1 MKTLVGLLAIC
12 WMGILSAQQQ
22 QPQFVMP
29 IWFED
34 SLGNRDTVW
43 VGGDPNASSQNM
55 NPEFGEVTIA
65 TPFDS
70 VFEVR
75 AVHGYDSDWET
86 SKIIIEPVTPGQ
98 CYLPAHTR
106 IMIHAKYPPVK
117 ISWDT
122 TILASNYPCNINT
135 ILTPDQYVFLLQ
147 NWYEAR
153 IIHCMMTRASIEIDD
168 LFSIPPPDQLEHPFE
183 VEGQGVKVLPGLW
196 FTGFWD
202 FPHCYT
208 TLPVSGVELQEQIEV
223 SPNPVSSRLRL
234 SNHSGFEIVMV
245 RVIGLSGQ
253 TAYFSFDKNK
263 GEWMD
268 IPIDGLRP
276 GFYLVQAVLEN
287 GRTVTKKI
295 IKE

>member
-1 MKTLVGLLAIC
+1 MKALTVLLVSCWIGLV
-12 WMGILSAQQQ
+12 SAQ
-22 QPQFVMP
+22 QPQFVIP

-34 SLGNRDTVW
+34 SIGNKDTVW
-43 VGGDPNASSQNM
+43 VGGDPSASSQNI
-55 NPEFGEVTIA
+55 NPQFGEFAIT

-70 VFEVR
+70 IFEVR

-86 SKIIIEPVTPGQ
+86 SKVIIEPVTPGQ

-106 IMIHAKYPPVK
+106 IMIHAKYLPVK

-135 ILTPDQYVFLLQ
+135 ILTPDQLVFLLQ

-153 IIHCMMTRASIEIDD
+153 IIYCMMTRDSIQIDN
-168 LFSIPPPDQLEHPFE
+168 LFPIPPPDQLEHPFE
-183 VEGQGVKVLPGLW
+183 VDGQGTKVLPGLW

-208 TLPVSGVELQEQIEV
+208 TLPSTEVELHEQIDV
-223 SPNPVSSRLRL
+223 FPNPVSSYLRL
-234 SNHSGFEIVMV
+234 LNQSRFEIIMI

-253 TAYFSFDKNK
+253 IAYSYPNENR
-263 GEWMD
+263 GNWMD
-268 IPIDGLRP
+268 IPMDGLIS
-276 GFYLVQAVLEN
+276 GFYFVQIVLEN

>member
-1 MKTLVGLLAIC
+1 MRALATFLVSC
-12 WMGILSAQQQ
+12 CMGILPAQQ

-43 VGGDPNASSQNM
+43 VGGDPSASSQNI
-55 NPEFGEVTIA
+55 NPQFGEIA
-65 TPFDS
+65 ITTPFDS

-75 AVHGYDSDWET
+75 AVHGDDTGWET
-86 SKIIIEPVTPGQ
+86 SKIIIEYNDSPGQ

-106 IMIHAKYPPVK
+106 LMMHAKYPPVK

-122 TILASNYPCNINT
+122 TMLATNYPCNINT
-135 ILTPDQYVFLLQ
+135 VLTPDMLVFLLQ

-153 IIHCMMTRASIEIDD
+153 IIYCMMTRDSISIEN
-168 LFSIPPPDQLEHPFE
+168 LVPFPPPHRLEHPFE
-183 VEGQGVKVLPGLW
+183 VTGQGMKVLPGLW

-208 TLPVSGVELQEQIEV
+208 TLPVSEVELQEQIEM
-223 SPNPVSSRLRL
+223 SPNPVGSRLRL
-234 SNHSGFEIVMV
+234 SNHSGFEIVMC

-253 TAYFSFDKNK
+253 TVYSSANKNK
-263 GEWMD
+263 GELMD
-268 IPIDGLRP
+268 IPMDGLRS
-276 GFYLVQAVLEN
+276 GFYFVQTVLEN

>member
-1 MKTLVGLLAIC
+1 MRTLVTSLASC
-12 WMGILSAQQQ
+12 CVGILFAQQ

-34 SLGNRDTVW
+34 SLGNKDTVW

-55 NPEFGEVTIA
+55 NPQFGEVAIA
-65 TPFDS
+65 APFDS

-75 AVHGYDSDWET
+75 GVHGDDTDWET
-86 SKIIIEPVTPGQ
+86 SKIIIEYNDSPGQ
-98 CYLPAHTR
+98 CYLAAHTR
-106 IMIHAKYPPVK
+106 LMIHAKYPPVK

-122 TILASNYPCNINT
+122 MILASNYPCNINT

-153 IIHCMMTRASIEIDD
+153 IIYCMMTSDSIEIDD
-168 LFSIPPPDQLEHPFE
+168 LFPIPPPDQLEHPFE
-183 VEGQGVKVLPGLW
+183 VQGQGVNVLPGLW

-208 TLPVSGVELQEQIEV
+208 TLPVSEVDLHEQIAI
-223 SPNPVSSRLRL
+223 SPNPVGNHLRL
-234 SNHSGFEIVMV
+234 SNYSGVEITML

-253 TAYFSFDKNK
+253 TVYAYSHNIQSEWIEISVDK
-263 GEWMD
+263 WTS
-268 IPIDGLRP
+268 
-276 GFYLVQAVLEN
+276 GFYLVQTVLEN

>member
-1 MKTLVGLLAIC
+1 MRALFLLLASC

-22 QPQFVMP
+22 PQFVIP

-43 VGGDPNASSQNM
+43 VGGDPNASYSNINTQ
-55 NPEFGEVTIA
+55 FGEVEIT

-70 VFEVR
+70 IFEVR
-75 AVHGYDSDWET
+75 AVHADDNNWKT
-86 SKIIIEPVTPGQ
+86 SKRIIEGTDAPGQ
-98 CYLPAHTR
+98 CILPSGTR
-106 IMIHAKYPPVK
+106 LMIHAKYPPVK

-135 ILTPDQYVFLLQ
+135 ILTPDMLVFLLQ
-147 NWYEAR
+147 NWHEAR
-153 IIHCMMTRASIEIDD
+153 IIYCMMTIDSIAIEN
-168 LFSIPPPDQLEHPFE
+168 LVPFPPPHRLEHPFE
-183 VEGQGVKVLPGLW
+183 VAGQGMKVLPGLW

-202 FPHCYT
+202 FPYCYT
-208 TLPVSGVELQEQIEV
+208 TLPVSEVELQDQIDV
-223 SPNPVSSRLRL
+223 SPNPVGSLLRL
-234 SNHSGFEIVMV
+234 SNQSKFEIVMV

-253 TAYFSFDKNK
+253 TVYTSPNKNK

-268 IPIDGLRP
+268 IPMKGLKS
-276 GFYLVQAVLEN
+276 GFYFIQTVLEN

>member
-1 MKTLVGLLAIC
+1 MRALVAFLTSC
-12 WMGILSAQQQ
+12 CVGILSAQQ

-29 IWFED
+29 LWFED

-43 VGGDPNASSQNM
+43 VGGDPSASSQNM
-55 NPEFGEVTIA
+55 NPQFGEVAIA

-75 AVHGYDSDWET
+75 GTHWDDPDWET
-86 SKIIIEPVTPGQ
+86 SKIIIERKSANFP
-98 CYLPAHTR
+98 CFLPAGTR
-106 IMIHAKYPPVK
+106 LMIHAKYPPVK

-135 ILTPDQYVFLLQ
+135 ILTPDMLVFLLQ

-153 IIHCMMTRASIEIDD
+153 IIHCMMTRDSISIEN
-168 LFSIPPPDQLEHPFE
+168 LVPFPPPHRLEHPFE

-202 FPHCYT
+202 FPYCYT
-208 TLPVSGVELQEQIEV
+208 LLPTSEIDLQEQIAL
-223 SPNPVSSRLRL
+223 SPNPVNSQLRL
-234 SNHSGFEIVMV
+234 SNHSGFEIITV
-245 RVIGLSGQ
+245 RVISLSGQ
-253 TAYFSFDKNK
+253 TVYTSPNKNK

-268 IPIDGLRP
+268 IPMDGVRT
-276 GFYLVQAVLEN
+276 GFYIVQIVLEN